1 MNAVR
6 QCLKV
11 LGALLLLCLPVTARA
26 QQPATLNGKI
36 KGTEGSVVSGATIII
51 PSLGLSTTSHADG
64 QYTLLI
70 PANRYTAGQ
79 SVAVTVRA
87 INYKARTVQ
96 VVLTEGIVTTDFT
109 LDVNP
114 LQLGEVVVTGA
125 GTLSEVEKIGNVR
138 NNVDSSQIR
147 RSAEPNL
154 INALAAKAPNVYVQ
168 SSAGDPGASSS
179 IVIRGINT
187 LSSTSQPLFVVDGMP
202 IENQT
207 ISTSTFDGTG
217 FGDQQGTYAPNR
229 GIDINPDDIESVEIL
244 KGAAA
249 GAIYGARAG
258 QGVVMITTKKGRP
271 GGTTYSLN
279 STLSVNDVT
288 RFPSL
293 QQSFGQGNGGVADVC
308 GGPDCELTTRSWGP
322 AITAGTPTYD
332 HTKEAFATGTTW
344 DNNLTIAGGNDR
356 TSFYFSGAYL
366 NQQGTYVG
374 PNNNF
379 IREGFRLKGQQR
391 LGNKWVL
398 GANAYYASSNG
409 DFVQKGSNFS
419 GILLGS
425 WRATPIFDNTV
436 YLDPTNGLHRSFA
449 FPQPSAN
456 SFDLPRGYDNPF
468 FVANEDISQSLT
480 NRVIGNATLD
490 FYPTSW
496 LHFTGILGADYSGDS
511 RLQGQAQTS
520 SNTPLATGQV
530 IKLDITANQVDANV
544 LGVATWKASSKL
556 NGDFT
561 LGTDLNSR
569 SLDIVGAT
577 GNGLLGPQPFSLG
590 NTGSQN
596 PPIDSLAKIR
606 TNGVYSQVTAGYD
619 DQLFLKAGVRY
630 DGSSTFGANNQ
641 YNWYPSASAAWQ
653 FTHVTG
659 TFNGVIS
666 YGKLRAAYGQ
676 VGTQPAPYLG
686 SIIYKAGGSF
696 ADPFGPFQTPPG
708 GLFTPT
714 TQPATDLKPERTEEL
729 EAGVDLGL
737 FKDMTD
743 VSFTW
748 YNRLT
753 TDVIL
758 QVPVAAS
765 SGYQSQWANG
775 AEIRNRG
782 TELTVNVRP
791 ISKANM
797 QWSVGFLFGTNRNEV
812 LSLNGASE
820 VSFGGLGGFGVSVA
834 QVGLPLGVFE
844 DYDYVRCGRGIQ
856 LNDGAGGVYDVDA
869 NCSSSQQSDHALFI
883 ADGNL
888 AANNGGYGDGYP
900 LIDPTKRIV
909 ADPNPDWLGSFTTS
923 FRYKAWTITGL
934 LDIKHGGDVYNGT
947 RGALMEIGTSQESA
961 DLRGSTAVVGGPN
974 FIPQST
980 AGPGAGIAV
989 PLTEDFLRGYYTT
1002 FTTMG
1007 QPFYENGG
1015 YVKLREIAV
1024 SYTWASRFITQTL
1037 NLSSVNLRVGGRNLI
1052 TWTSYTGVDPET
1064 SLGGADSPAQ
1074 GVDWFSSPQARSFVF
1089 AVTLNK

>member
-1 MNAVR
+1 MIAVR
-6 QCLKV
+6 QCLRV
-11 LGALLLLCLPVTARA
+11 LGALFLLCLPMAARA
-26 QQPATLNGKI
+26 QQAATLSGKI
-36 KGTEGSVVSGATIII
+36 KGADGNPVSGASILIQ
-51 PSLGLSTTSHADG
+51 SLGLSTTSRQNGEYA
-64 QYTLLI
+64 LLI
-70 PANRYTAGQ
+70 PAGRYAAGQ
-79 SVAVTVRA
+79 AVAVTVRA
-87 INYKARTVQ
+87 INFKARTASVS
-96 VVLTEGIVTTDFT
+96 LTEGIVTMDFT
-109 LDVNP
+109 LDANP

-138 NNVDSSQIR
+138 NSVDSSQIR

-154 INALAAKAPNVYVQ
+154 VNALSAKAPNVSVQ

-179 IVIRGINT
+179 IVIRGVNT

-202 IENQT
+202 VENQT

-229 GIDINPDDIESVEIL
+229 GIDINPDDIESIEIL

-258 QGVVMITTKKGRP
+258 QGVVMITTKRGRP
-271 GGTTYSLN
+271 GATTYSLT
-279 STLSVNDVT
+279 SSLSVNDVT

-293 QQSFGQGNGGVADVC
+293 QQTFGQGNGGVPDVC
-308 GGPDCELTTRSWGP
+308 GGPDCELTTRSWGALIP
-322 AITAGTPTYD
+322 AGTPTYD
-332 HTKEAFATGTTW
+332 HTKEIFSTGTTW
-344 DNNLTIAGGNDR
+344 DNNLSIAGGNDR
-356 TSFYFSGAYL
+356 TSFYFSAAYL
-366 NQQGTYVG
+366 NQQGTYLG
-374 PNNNF
+374 PNNQYD
-379 IREGFRLKGQQR
+379 RSAFRLKGQQR
-391 LGNKWVL
+391 LGNKWIL

-419 GILLGS
+419 GVLLGS
-425 WRATPIFDNTV
+425 WRATPTFDNSV
-436 YLDPTNGLHRSFA
+436 YLDPTNGMHRSFA

-456 SFDLPRGYDNPF
+456 SFDVPRGYDNPF
-468 FVANEDISQSLT
+468 FVAYQDVSNSLT
-480 NRVIGNATLD
+480 NRLIGNATLD
-490 FYPTSW
+490 YYPNSW
-496 LHFTGILGADYSGDS
+496 LHFTGILGDDYTSDS

-530 IKLDITANQVDANV
+530 ISLALSGNQVDANV
-544 LGVATWKASSKL
+544 LGVATYKASSKL

-561 LGTDLNSR
+561 LGANLNSR
-569 SLDIVGAT
+569 SFSIVGAT
-577 GNGLLGPQPFSLG
+577 GNGLLGPTPYSLN
-590 NTGSQN
+590 NTQSQN

-606 TNGVYSQVTAGYD
+606 DNGVYSQLTAGYD

-630 DGSSTFGANNQ
+630 DGSSVYGTGNQ
-641 YNWYPSASAAWQ
+641 YSWYPSASAAWQ

-659 TFNGVIS
+659 TFGGVIS
-666 YGKLRAAYGQ
+666 YGKARAAYGQ

-686 SIIYKAGGSF
+686 SVIYKAGGSF
-696 ADPFGPFQTPPG
+696 GDPFGPFQTPPG

-737 FKDMTD
+737 FKDMAD

-748 YNRLT
+748 YNRLS

-765 SGYQSQWANG
+765 TGYQSQWANG

-797 QWSVGFLFGTNRNEV
+797 QWSLGFIFGTNRSEV

-820 VSFGGLGGFGVSVA
+820 VSFGGLGGFGVTVA
-834 QVGLPLGVFE
+834 QVGQPLGVFE
-844 DYDYVRCGRGIQ
+844 DYDYIRCGRGIQ

-869 NCSSSQQSDHALFI
+869 NCSSAQISDKALFI
-883 ADGNL
+883 ADNTL
-888 AANNGGYGDGYP
+888 AANNGGYGGGYP

-909 ADPNPDWLGSFTTS
+909 ADPNPNWLGSFTTS
-923 FRYKAWTITGL
+923 FRYKQWTLTGL
-934 LDIKHGGDVYNGT
+934 LDIKNGGAVYNGT

-961 DLRGSTAVVGGPN
+961 DLRGTTAVVGSSQ
-974 FIPQST
+974 FLPQAT
-980 AGPGAGIAV
+980 AGPGAGTQV
-989 PLTEDFLRGYYTT
+989 VLTEDFLRGYYTT

-1007 QPFYENGG
+1007 QPFYEDGG

-1024 SYTWASRFITQTL
+1024 TYTWASRFITQTL
-1037 NLSSVNLRVGGRNLI
+1037 GMSSVNLRVGGRNLI
-1052 TWTSYTGVDPET
+1052 TWTNYTGVDPET
-1064 SLGGADSPAQ
+1064 SLGGADSPSR

-1089 AVTLNK
+1089 SVTLNK